1 MNENDRLNERQTRT
15 LNSIPVEYQI
25 RSEDGD
31 PVIEGYFV
39 VYGSVYSIAPNMSE
53 SIAPGAFQNS
63 LSGDIRMLIN
73 HDTTLVVGRTAAHTL
88 ELRDDSHG
96 LWAKA
101 AVNPKDSAAMDA
113 HARVERGDVSQAS
126 IGFEIVK
133 EDTEIREDGSVHWT
147 IREAVLHEVSICTFP
162 AYKETNIS
170 ARSEQYA
177 DIKKR
182 QLSAWRE
189 SMKRRLNHGT
199 ESPDAEAQD

>member
-1 MNENDRLNERQTRT
+1 MRDERQTR
-15 LNSIPVEYQI
+15 SIPVDYKM

-31 PVIEGYFV
+31 PVIEGYFA
-39 VYGSVYSIAPNMSE
+39 VYNSVYEIAPGMSE

-73 HDTTLVVGRTAAHTL
+73 HDTAMVVGRTTAHTL

-96 LWAKA
+96 LWASA

-126 IGFEIVK
+126 IGFEIIK
-133 EDTEIREDGSVHWT
+133 EDTEIRDDGSIHWT
-147 IREAVLHEVSICTFP
+147 IRDAVLHEVSICTFP

-170 ARSEQYA
+170 ARTAQRDELQ
-177 DIKKR
+177 KR
-182 QLSAWRE
+182 ELQAWRE
-189 SMKRRLNHGT
+189 KTKRRLNHGT
-199 ESPDAEAQD
+199 ESPDDPEASE

>member
-1 MNENDRLNERQTRT
+1 MEKERQTR
-15 LNSIPVEYQI
+15 SIPIDYEM

-31 PVIEGYFV
+31 PVIEGYFA
-39 VYGSVYSIAPNMSE
+39 VYNSVYEIAPGMSE

-73 HDTTLVVGRTAAHTL
+73 HDTAMVVGRTTAHTL

-126 IGFEIVK
+126 IGFEIIK
-133 EDTEIREDGSVHWT
+133 EDTEIREDGSIHWT

-162 AYKETNIS
+162 AYEETNIA
-170 ARSEQYA
+170 ARAAQRD
-177 DIKKR
+177 DIQKR
-182 QLSAWRE
+182 ERQAWQE
-189 SMKRRLNHGT
+189 KMKERLHHG
-199 ESPDAEAQD
+199 A

>member
-15 LNSIPVEYQI
+15 LSNIPVEYQI

-126 IGFEIVK
+126 IGFEIIK

-170 ARSEQYA
+170 ARSEQYV

-182 QLSAWRE
+182 QLAAWRE
-189 SMKRRLNHGT
+189 TMKRRLNHGT
-199 ESPDAEAQD
+199 ESPDVEAQN